1 MYSTSRWDVI
11 WESVRGQSL
20 SLGVSYEAGPSIA
33 AGPRGH
39 ANENDSAWEMG
50 VGRGMPREM
59 RSSQR
64 TSSFPLNGKQEEA
77 STLVLSGLRK
87 EVEFMGQV
95 EGGVG
100 IPTRRRQ
107 VRSVGVPARGMGSQ
121 TRSQQSCSQPCISKW
136 NGLSISTTTYLT
148 SSMVKLVHEEA
159 VNIRAR
165 LLTHY
170 RSDLEGHS
178 GLLS

>member
-1 MYSTSRWDVI
+1 
-11 WESVRGQSL
+11 
-20 SLGVSYEAGPSIA
+20 
-33 AGPRGH
+33 
-39 ANENDSAWEMG
+39 MG

-77 STLVLSGLRK
+77 STLVLSGFRK

-100 IPTRRRQ
+100 IPRRRRQ
-107 VRSVGVPARGMGSQ
+107 VISMGVPGRGMGSQ
-121 TRSQQSCSQPCISKW
+121 TRSQQSWSQPCISKW

-148 SSMVKLVHEEA
+148 SSMVRLAHEEA

-165 LLTHY
+165 LLPRY
-170 RSDLEGHS
+170 RSAWEDIQGSFHRPS
-178 GLLS
+178 ITGIILSQMKGNSHREADMFCLSLQKGTFELWTVTFLQVSSCAL